1 MDQENS
7 SAWGTRI
14 LGRVDTDEEEDEDVC
29 NLAVGP
35 VQQFMGK
42 IAKIQKGI

>member
-1 MDQENS
+1 MS
-7 SAWGTRI
+7 II
-14 LGRVDTDEEEDEDVC
+14 LGRVDTDEEEDEDEDVY

-42 IAKIQKGI
+42 TAKIQKGI